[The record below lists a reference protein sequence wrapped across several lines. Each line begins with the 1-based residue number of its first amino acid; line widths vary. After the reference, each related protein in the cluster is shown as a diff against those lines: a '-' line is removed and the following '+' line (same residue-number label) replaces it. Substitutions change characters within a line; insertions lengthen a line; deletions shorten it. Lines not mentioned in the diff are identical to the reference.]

1 MVRKIALGAIILIIF
16 LIAYNLIVQ
25 IMDALRSGE
34 RLSGAADKAYLL
46 EVKNKQLKQK
56 LQETQSS
63 EFIEQQARNKL
74 GLSKKGETV
83 VIIPEEKLKL
93 VMGASQSAEVR
104 LSNWLG
110 WWRMFFR

>member
-1 MVRKIALGAIILIIF
+1 MVKKITLGLIILIS
-16 LIAYNLIVQ
+16 LLVAYNLVTQ
-25 IMDALRSGE
+25 IMEATKSGE
-34 RLSGAADKAYLL
+34 RLSQAAESVYKL
-46 EVKNKQLKQK
+46 EAKNKQLKTK
-56 LQETQSS
+56 LSQIKSPQ
-63 EFIEQQARNKL
+63 FIEEIARNKL